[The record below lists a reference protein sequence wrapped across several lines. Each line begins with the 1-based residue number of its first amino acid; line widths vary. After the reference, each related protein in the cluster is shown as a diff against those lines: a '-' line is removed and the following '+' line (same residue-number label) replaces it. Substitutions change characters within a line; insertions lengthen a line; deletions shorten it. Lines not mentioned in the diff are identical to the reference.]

1 MKNAC
6 TLGGVLEM
14 ATKLSMDEK
23 QECVDILRKRLV
35 EERRIQI
42 AAEIE
47 AGRREFKEGK
57 LKLTTLENLMQEIL
71 E

>member
-14 ATKLSMDEK
+14 AAKLSMDEK

-35 EERRIQI
+35 EERRNQI

-47 AGRREFKEGK
+47 EGRREFKEGK
-57 LKLTTLENLMQEIL
+57 LKMTTLENLMQEIL
-71 E
+71 K

>member
-14 ATKLSMDEK
+14 AAKLSMDEK
-23 QECVDILRKRLV
+23 QECVEILQKRLV
-35 EERRIQI
+35 EERRNQI

-47 AGRREFKEGK
+47 EGRREFKEGK
-57 LKLTTLENLMQEIL
+57 LKMTTLENLMQEIL
-71 E
+71 K

>member
-14 ATKLSMDEK
+14 AAKLSMDDK
-23 QECVDILRKRLV
+23 QECVEILRKRLI
-35 EERRIQI
+35 EERRNQI

-47 AGRREFKEGK
+47 EGRREFKEGK
-57 LKLTTLENLMQEIL
+57 LKLTTIESLMQEIL
-71 E
+71 K